1 MNRLEQNLR
10 DYKDSEGLLTNI
22 KALCND
28 FFKDVSDKDENALPD
43 LLKQKMNELY
53 DKMDK
58 ESLINAKNLKSAME
72 GINQAIVSGEEKG
85 LYELF
90 DKRDEI
96 NRAIEAKREE
106 IKNRLKISFE
116 VAEEV
121 VKDKIF
127 DEKEEILELLNNAII
142 RETRMLGILKESAH
156 IAFLTTLE
164 GAKDVEETASAIAKN
179 MTYSAIR
186 GGEFSKERIFEISK
200 NIISAAGNLAN
211 EGHVFAKELI
221 KGAING
227 TRDGILRAIEK
238 LKDEAKFAPDELRLN
253 SQLLNLKN
261 VDEEII
267 ALLKELENEFDGV
280 AKSEIESVINSELDT
295 NLAKFKR
302 ISDQAIEQISSRL
315 EELKSNGVA
324 KLVSE
329 ANNKFEALKQELN
342 DKSKKLKL
350 NFDAN
355 EKLEYIKQDI
365 AEFEKKANEKLEAL
379 KQELNDKS
387 KKLNFYANEKLEDIK
402 QDIAEF
408 EKKAN
413 EKLEDIKQDIA
424 EKANEK
430 LEDIKQD
437 IAEFEKKANEKLDDI
452 KQIDIKSEAKKFGNR
467 VYQAAKDFINVIKK
481 DKKEE

>member
-1 MNRLEQNLR
+1 MDKLEQNLR
-10 DYKDSEGLLTNI
+10 DYKDSEGLLTSI

-53 DKMDK
+53 NKMDK

-72 GINQAIVSGEEKG
+72 GINQALVSGEEKE

-116 VAEEV
+116 AAEEV
-121 VKDKIF
+121 VKDRNF
-127 DEKEEILELLNNAII
+127 GEKEEILELLNNAII
-142 RETRMLGILKESAH
+142 RETRMLGILKESAQ

-164 GAKDVEETASAIAKN
+164 GAKDVEETAGAIAKN
-179 MTYSAIR
+179 MTYAAIR
-186 GGEFSKERIFEISK
+186 GGEFSKERMFEISK

-211 EGHVFAKELI
+211 EGHIFAKELI

-253 SQLLNLKN
+253 SQLLN
-261 VDEEII
+261 VDEEFI

-355 EKLEYIKQDI
+355 DKLEGLKQDI
-365 AEFEKKANEKLEAL
+365 AEFEKKAN
-379 KQELNDKS
+379 D
-387 KKLNFYANEKLEDIK
+387 KLEDIK
-402 QDIAEF
+402 QM
-408 EKKAN
+408 
-413 EKLEDIKQDIA
+413 DIKT
-424 EKANEK
+424 
-430 LEDIKQD
+430 
-437 IAEFEKKANEKLDDI
+437 
-452 KQIDIKSEAKKFGNR
+452 EAKKFGDR
-467 VYQAAKDFINVIKK
+467 AYQAAKDFLNVIKK

>member
-1 MNRLEQNLR
+1 MDKLEQNLR
-10 DYKDSEGLLTNI
+10 DYKDSEGLLTSI

-28 FFKDVSDKDENALPD
+28 FFRDVSDKDENALPD

-53 DKMDK
+53 NKMDK

-72 GINQAIVSGEEKG
+72 GINQALVSGEEKE

-96 NRAIEAKREE
+96 NRTIETKREE

-116 VAEEV
+116 AAEEV
-121 VKDKIF
+121 VKDRDF
-127 DEKEEILELLNNAII
+127 GEKDEILELLNNAII
-142 RETRMLGILKESAH
+142 RETRMLGILKESAQ

-164 GAKDVEETASAIAKN
+164 GAKDVEETAGAIAKN
-179 MTYSAIR
+179 MTYAAIR
-186 GGEFSKERIFEISK
+186 GGEFSKERMFEISK

-211 EGHVFAKELI
+211 EGHIFAKELI

-261 VDEEII
+261 VDEEFI
-267 ALLKELENEFDGV
+267 ALLKELEKEFEGV
-280 AKSEIESVINSELDT
+280 AKDEIENVINSELDT
-295 NLAKFKR
+295 SLAKFKR
-302 ISDQAIEQISSRL
+302 ISDQAREQITSRIK
-315 EELKSNGVA
+315 ELKSNDTAKHMINVA
-324 KLVSE
+324 NEKL
-329 ANNKFEALKQELN
+329 EALKRELN
-342 DKSKKLKL
+342 DKSEKLKL

-355 EKLEYIKQDI
+355 EK
-365 AEFEKKANEKLEAL
+365 F
-379 KQELNDKS
+379 
-387 KKLNFYANEKLEDIK
+387 EDIK
-402 QDIAEF
+402 KEIADF

-413 EKLEDIKQDIA
+413 EKLED
-424 EKANEK
+424 
-430 LEDIKQD
+430 L
-437 IAEFEKKANEKLDDI
+437 
-452 KQIDIKSEAKKFGNR
+452 KQIDIKSEAKKIGDR
-467 VYQAAKDFINVIKK
+467 AYQAAKDFLNVIKK

>member
-1 MNRLEQNLR
+1 MDRLEQNLH
-10 DYKDSEGLLTNI
+10 DYKNSDGLLI
-22 KALCND
+22 SVKALCND
-28 FFKDVSDKDENALPD
+28 FFKDISTKDAGQLFEAL
-43 LLKQKMNELY
+43 KAKMSELY
-53 DKMDK
+53 EKMDK
-58 ESLINAKNLKSAME
+58 EGLINAKNLKSAME
-72 GINQAIVSGEEKG
+72 GINQALVSAEEKA
-85 LYELF
+85 LYDLIDKKDEL
-90 DKRDEI
+90 
-96 NRAIEAKREE
+96 NRAIDAKREE

-116 VAEEV
+116 AAEEV
-121 VKDKIF
+121 VKDRNF
-127 DEKEEILELLNNAII
+127 GEKEEILELLNNAII
-142 RETRMLGILKESAH
+142 RETRMLGILKESAQ

-164 GAKDVEETASAIAKN
+164 GAKDVEETAGAIAKN

-186 GGEFSKERIFEISK
+186 GGEFSKERMFEISK

-211 EGHVFAKELI
+211 EGHIFAKELI

-261 VDEEII
+261 VDEEFI

-302 ISDQAIEQISSRL
+302 ISDQAMEQISSRL

-355 EKLEYIKQDI
+355 DKLEGLKQDI
-365 AEFEKKANEKLEAL
+365 AEFEKKAN
-379 KQELNDKS
+379 N
-387 KKLNFYANEKLEDIK
+387 KLEDIK
-402 QDIAEF
+402 QM
-408 EKKAN
+408 
-413 EKLEDIKQDIA
+413 
-424 EKANEK
+424 
-430 LEDIKQD
+430 
-437 IAEFEKKANEKLDDI
+437 
-452 KQIDIKSEAKKFGNR
+452 DIKSEAKKFGDR
-467 VYQAAKDFINVIKK
+467 AYQAAKDFINVIKK

>member
-1 MNRLEQNLR
+1 MDKLEQNLR
-10 DYKDSEGLLTNI
+10 DYKDSEGLLTSI

-28 FFKDVSDKDENALPD
+28 FFKDVTDKDENTLPD

-72 GINQAIVSGEEKG
+72 GINQALVSGEEKE

-116 VAEEV
+116 AAEEV
-121 VKDKIF
+121 VKDRDF
-127 DEKEEILELLNNAII
+127 GEKEEILELLNNAII
-142 RETRMLGILKESAH
+142 RETRMLGILKESAQ

-164 GAKDVEETASAIAKN
+164 GAKDVEETAGAIAKN
-179 MTYSAIR
+179 MTYAAIR
-186 GGEFSKERIFEISK
+186 GGEFSKERMFEISK

-211 EGHVFAKELI
+211 EGHIFAKELI

-238 LKDEAKFAPDELRLN
+238 LQDEANFAPDELRLN

-261 VDEEII
+261 VDEEFI

-295 NLAKFKR
+295 NLAKFKH

-324 KLVSE
+324 KLMSE

-355 EKLEYIKQDI
+355 DKLEGLKQDI
-365 AEFEKKANEKLEAL
+365 AEFEKKAN
-379 KQELNDKS
+379 D
-387 KKLNFYANEKLEDIK
+387 KLEDIK
-402 QDIAEF
+402 QM
-408 EKKAN
+408 
-413 EKLEDIKQDIA
+413 DIKT
-424 EKANEK
+424 
-430 LEDIKQD
+430 
-437 IAEFEKKANEKLDDI
+437 
-452 KQIDIKSEAKKFGNR
+452 EAKKFGDR
-467 VYQAAKDFINVIKK
+467 AYQAAKDFINVIKK

>member
-1 MNRLEQNLR
+1 MDKLEQNLR
-10 DYKDSEGLLTNI
+10 DYKDSEGLLTSI

-28 FFKDVSDKDENALPD
+28 FFRDVSDKDENTLPD

-72 GINQAIVSGEEKG
+72 GINQALVSGEERE

-106 IKNRLKISFE
+106 IKSRLKISFE
-116 VAEEV
+116 PAEEV
-121 VKDKIF
+121 VKDRNF
-127 DEKEEILELLNNAII
+127 GEKEEILELLNNAII
-142 RETRMLGILKESAH
+142 RETRMLGILKESAQ

-164 GAKDVEETASAIAKN
+164 GAKDVEETAGAIAKN
-179 MTYSAIR
+179 MTYAAIR
-186 GGEFSKERIFEISK
+186 GGEFSKERMFEISK

-211 EGHVFAKELI
+211 EGHIFAKELI

-238 LKDEAKFAPDELRLN
+238 LKDEAKFAPDEAKFAPDELRLN

-261 VDEEII
+261 VDEEFI

-302 ISDQAIEQISSRL
+302 ISDQAMEQISSRL

-324 KLVSE
+324 KLMSE

-355 EKLEYIKQDI
+355 DKLEGLKQDI
-365 AEFEKKANEKLEAL
+365 AEFEKKAN
-379 KQELNDKS
+379 D
-387 KKLNFYANEKLEDIK
+387 KLEDIK
-402 QDIAEF
+402 QM
-408 EKKAN
+408 
-413 EKLEDIKQDIA
+413 
-424 EKANEK
+424 
-430 LEDIKQD
+430 
-437 IAEFEKKANEKLDDI
+437 
-452 KQIDIKSEAKKFGNR
+452 DIKSEAKKFGDR
-467 VYQAAKDFINVIKK
+467 AYQAAKDFLNVIKK

>member
-1 MNRLEQNLR
+1 MDKLEQNLR
-10 DYKDSEGLLTNI
+10 DYKDSEGLLTSI

-28 FFKDVSDKDENALPD
+28 FFRDVSDKDENTLPD

-72 GINQAIVSGEEKG
+72 GINQALVSGEEKQ

-116 VAEEV
+116 AAEEV
-121 VKDKIF
+121 VKDRDF
-127 DEKEEILELLNNAII
+127 GEKEEILELLNNAII
-142 RETRMLGILKESAH
+142 RETRMLGILKESAQ

-164 GAKDVEETASAIAKN
+164 GAKDVEETAGAIAKN
-179 MTYSAIR
+179 MTYAAIR
-186 GGEFSKERIFEISK
+186 GGEFSKERMFEISK

-211 EGHVFAKELI
+211 EGHIFAKELI

-238 LKDEAKFAPDELRLN
+238 LKDEAKFAPDELRLS
-253 SQLLNLKN
+253 SQLVHLKN
-261 VDEEII
+261 IDEEFI
-267 ALLKELENEFDGV
+267 ALLKDLEKEFEGI
-280 AKSEIESVINSELDT
+280 AKDEIENVINSELDT
-295 NLAKFKR
+295 SLAKFKR
-302 ISDQAIEQISSRL
+302 ISEQAREQITSRI
-315 EELKSNGVA
+315 EELKSNDTAKHMINVA
-324 KLVSE
+324 NEKL
-329 ANNKFEALKQELN
+329 EALKRELN
-342 DKSKKLKL
+342 DKSEKLKL

-355 EKLEYIKQDI
+355 EK
-365 AEFEKKANEKLEAL
+365 F
-379 KQELNDKS
+379 
-387 KKLNFYANEKLEDIK
+387 EDIK
-402 QDIAEF
+402 KEIADF

-413 EKLEDIKQDIA
+413 EKLED
-424 EKANEK
+424 
-430 LEDIKQD
+430 L
-437 IAEFEKKANEKLDDI
+437 
-452 KQIDIKSEAKKFGNR
+452 KQIDIKSEAKKIGDR
-467 VYQAAKDFINVIKK
+467 AYQAAKDFLNVIKK

>member
-1 MNRLEQNLR
+1 MDKLEQNLR
-10 DYKDSEGLLTNI
+10 DYKDSEGLLTSI

-28 FFKDVSDKDENALPD
+28 FFRDVSDKDENTLPD

-72 GINQAIVSGEEKG
+72 GINQALVSGEEKE

-116 VAEEV
+116 AAEEV
-121 VKDKIF
+121 VKDRNF
-127 DEKEEILELLNNAII
+127 GEKEEMLELLNNAII
-142 RETRMLGILKESAH
+142 RETRMLGILKESAQ

-164 GAKDVEETASAIAKN
+164 GAKDVEETAGAIAKN
-179 MTYSAIR
+179 MTYAAIR
-186 GGEFSKERIFEISK
+186 GGEFSKERMFEISK

-211 EGHVFAKELI
+211 EGHIFAKELI

-238 LKDEAKFAPDELRLN
+238 LKYEAKFAPDELRLN

-261 VDEEII
+261 VDEEFI

-280 AKSEIESVINSELDT
+280 AKSEIESVINGELDT

-302 ISDQAIEQISSRL
+302 ISDQAMEQISSRL

-324 KLVSE
+324 KLMSE

-355 EKLEYIKQDI
+355 DKLEGLKQDI
-365 AEFEKKANEKLEAL
+365 AEFEKKAN
-379 KQELNDKS
+379 D
-387 KKLNFYANEKLEDIK
+387 KLEDIK
-402 QDIAEF
+402 QM
-408 EKKAN
+408 
-413 EKLEDIKQDIA
+413 
-424 EKANEK
+424 
-430 LEDIKQD
+430 
-437 IAEFEKKANEKLDDI
+437 
-452 KQIDIKSEAKKFGNR
+452 DIKSEAKKFGDR
-467 VYQAAKDFINVIKK
+467 AYQAAKDFINVIKK

>member
-1 MNRLEQNLR
+1 MDKLEQNLR
-10 DYKDSEGLLTNI
+10 DYKDSEGLLISI

-28 FFKDVSDKDENALPD
+28 FFRDVSDKDENTLPD

-72 GINQAIVSGEEKG
+72 GINQALVSGEEKQ

-116 VAEEV
+116 AAEEV
-121 VKDKIF
+121 VKDRNF
-127 DEKEEILELLNNAII
+127 GEKEEILELLNNAII
-142 RETRMLGILKESAH
+142 RETRMLGILKESAQ

-164 GAKDVEETASAIAKN
+164 GAKDVEETAGAIAKN
-179 MTYSAIR
+179 MTYAAIR
-186 GGEFSKERIFEISK
+186 GGEFSKERMFEISK

-211 EGHVFAKELI
+211 EGHIFAKELI

-238 LKDEAKFAPDELRLN
+238 LKYEAKFAPDELRLN

-261 VDEEII
+261 VDEEFI

-302 ISDQAIEQISSRL
+302 ISDQAMEQISSRL

-324 KLVSE
+324 KLMSE

-355 EKLEYIKQDI
+355 DKLEGLKQDI
-365 AEFEKKANEKLEAL
+365 AEFEKKAN
-379 KQELNDKS
+379 D
-387 KKLNFYANEKLEDIK
+387 KLEDIK
-402 QDIAEF
+402 QM
-408 EKKAN
+408 
-413 EKLEDIKQDIA
+413 
-424 EKANEK
+424 
-430 LEDIKQD
+430 
-437 IAEFEKKANEKLDDI
+437 
-452 KQIDIKSEAKKFGNR
+452 DIKSEAKKFGDR
-467 VYQAAKDFINVIKK
+467 AYQAAKDFINVIKK

>member
-1 MNRLEQNLR
+1 
-10 DYKDSEGLLTNI
+10 
-22 KALCND
+22 
-28 FFKDVSDKDENALPD
+28 
-43 LLKQKMNELY
+43 
-53 DKMDK
+53 
-58 ESLINAKNLKSAME
+58 ME
-72 GINQAIVSGEEKG
+72 GINQALVSGEEKQ

-96 NRAIEAKREE
+96 NRTIEAKREE

-116 VAEEV
+116 AAEEV
-121 VKDKIF
+121 VKDRDF
-127 DEKEEILELLNNAII
+127 GEKEEILELLNNAII
-142 RETRMLGILKESAH
+142 RETRMLGILKESAQ

-164 GAKDVEETASAIAKN
+164 GAKDVEETAGAIAKN
-179 MTYSAIR
+179 MTYAAIR
-186 GGEFSKERIFEISK
+186 GGEFSKERMFEISK

-211 EGHVFAKELI
+211 EGHIFAKELI

-261 VDEEII
+261 VDEEFI

-302 ISDQAIEQISSRL
+302 ISDQAMEQISSRL

-324 KLVSE
+324 KLMSE

-355 EKLEYIKQDI
+355 DKLEGLKQDI
-365 AEFEKKANEKLEAL
+365 AEFEKKAN
-379 KQELNDKS
+379 D
-387 KKLNFYANEKLEDIK
+387 KLEDIK
-402 QDIAEF
+402 QM
-408 EKKAN
+408 
-413 EKLEDIKQDIA
+413 
-424 EKANEK
+424 
-430 LEDIKQD
+430 
-437 IAEFEKKANEKLDDI
+437 
-452 KQIDIKSEAKKFGNR
+452 DIKSEAKKFGDR
-467 VYQAAKDFINVIKK
+467 AYQAAKDFINVIKK

>member
-1 MNRLEQNLR
+1 MDKLEQNLR
-10 DYKDSEGLLTNI
+10 DYKDSEGLLTSI

-28 FFKDVSDKDENALPD
+28 FFRDVSDKDKNTLPD
-43 LLKQKMNELY
+43 FLKQKMNELY

-72 GINQAIVSGEEKG
+72 GINQALVSGEEKE

-116 VAEEV
+116 AAEEV
-121 VKDKIF
+121 VKDRNF
-127 DEKEEILELLNNAII
+127 GEKEEILELLNNAII
-142 RETRMLGILKESAH
+142 RETRMLGILKESAQ

-164 GAKDVEETASAIAKN
+164 GAKDVEETAGAIAKN
-179 MTYSAIR
+179 MTYAAIR
-186 GGEFSKERIFEISK
+186 GGEFSKERMFEISK

-211 EGHVFAKELI
+211 EGHIFAKELI

-238 LKDEAKFAPDELRLN
+238 LKYEAKFAPDELRLN

-261 VDEEII
+261 VDEEFI

-302 ISDQAIEQISSRL
+302 ISDQAMEQISSRL

-324 KLVSE
+324 KLMSE

-355 EKLEYIKQDI
+355 DKLEGLKQDI
-365 AEFEKKANEKLEAL
+365 AEFEKKAN
-379 KQELNDKS
+379 D
-387 KKLNFYANEKLEDIK
+387 KLEDIK
-402 QDIAEF
+402 QM
-408 EKKAN
+408 
-413 EKLEDIKQDIA
+413 
-424 EKANEK
+424 
-430 LEDIKQD
+430 
-437 IAEFEKKANEKLDDI
+437 
-452 KQIDIKSEAKKFGNR
+452 DIKSEAKKFGDR
-467 VYQAAKDFINVIKK
+467 AYQAAKDFINVIKK

>member
-1 MNRLEQNLR
+1 MDKLEQNLR
-10 DYKDSEGLLTNI
+10 DYKDSEGLLTSI

-28 FFKDVSDKDENALPD
+28 FFRDVSDKDENTLPD

-72 GINQAIVSGEEKG
+72 GINQALVSGEEKG

-116 VAEEV
+116 AAEEV
-121 VKDKIF
+121 VKDRDF
-127 DEKEEILELLNNAII
+127 GEKEEILELLNNAII
-142 RETRMLGILKESAH
+142 RETRMLGILKESAQ
-156 IAFLTTLE
+156 IAFLTTA
-164 GAKDVEETASAIAKN
+164 GAIAKN
-179 MTYSAIR
+179 MTYAAIR
-186 GGEFSKERIFEISK
+186 GGEFSKERMFEISK

-211 EGHVFAKELI
+211 EGHIFAKELI

-261 VDEEII
+261 VDEEFI

-302 ISDQAIEQISSRL
+302 ISDQAMEQISSRL

-324 KLVSE
+324 KLMSE

-355 EKLEYIKQDI
+355 DKLEGLKQDI
-365 AEFEKKANEKLEAL
+365 AEFEKKAN
-379 KQELNDKS
+379 D
-387 KKLNFYANEKLEDIK
+387 KLEDIK
-402 QDIAEF
+402 QM
-408 EKKAN
+408 
-413 EKLEDIKQDIA
+413 
-424 EKANEK
+424 
-430 LEDIKQD
+430 
-437 IAEFEKKANEKLDDI
+437 
-452 KQIDIKSEAKKFGNR
+452 DIKSEAKKFGDR
-467 VYQAAKDFINVIKK
+467 AYQAAKNFINVIKK